1 MMWTPDLQSCQT
13 EQSQAHRN
21 LSAGVSFGR
30 FTERCRTPTWW
41 RSARI
46 SNWSAARLRN
56 DAESEVMSAASTG
69 PKGNRTMCDK
79 SQFISQIGIY
89 EMYSRC
95 QHVLHQ
101 PVKLNP
107 ANAPVG
113 FAN

>member
-1 MMWTPDLQSCQT
+1 VDARPPILPDGK
-13 EQSQAHRN
+13 SQAHRN

-30 FTERCRTPTWW
+30 FTERSRTPTWW

-69 PKGNRTMCDK
+69 PKGNLTMCDK

-89 EMYSRC
+89 EMHNLR
-95 QHVLHQ
+95 VLQ
-101 PVKLNP
+101 PFDRRVQYYRPGL
-107 ANAPVG
+107 AG
-113 FAN
+113 G